1 MSKEIESHILE
12 LFEVKTF
19 LGSGAYGH
27 VWRVTERSSGREY
40 ALKKIFDA
48 FQNEVDAQRTYRE
61 ISILP
66 QLEHDN
72 IVRLQ
77 SVVRARNS
85 RDLYLLF
92 ESVETDLH
100 SILGYPCGH
109 SASTSSAPPTCA
121 SWPTS
126 SPACSSTCTRRS
138 SSTATSSPA
147 TSSSTPT
154 AKVDLL
160 PPSQTLRLR
169 TRQEPHPRGALA
181 PRALRG
187 CRHAVVSV
195 AGAAAGR
202 AELREA
208 HRSVEC
214 GLHSGRT
221 CHWGAHLSR

>member
-61 ISILP
+61 ISVLP
-66 QLEHDN
+66 QLDHDN
-72 IVRLQ
+72 VVRLHC
-77 SVVRARNS
+77 VMRAKNS

-100 SILGYPCGH
+100 SILGYLPAH
-109 SASTSSAPPTCA
+109 SASTCWVPPTCG

-126 SPACSSTCTRRS
+126 WRR
-138 SSTATSSPA
+138 
-147 TSSSTPT
+147 
-154 AKVDLL
+154 
-160 PPSQTLRLR
+160 
-169 TRQEPHPRGALA
+169 
-181 PRALRG
+181 
-187 CRHAVVSV
+187 C
-195 AGAAAGR
+195 
-202 AELREA
+202 
-208 HRSVEC
+208 
-214 GLHSGRT
+214 
-221 CHWGAHLSR
+221 